1 MIDSV
6 GAATFNRSIEVL
18 KKGGR
23 IVIFG
28 ATTDDHIDFNLRSF
42 FYGQYKLLGSTMG
55 SRQELQA
62 ALKHME
68 NFQMHPVVD
77 QTFLLDNAQTAFDT
91 LEKSK
96 QFGKISLQI

>member
-1 MIDSV
+1 
-6 GAATFNRSIEVL
+6 
-18 KKGGR
+18 
-23 IVIFG
+23 
-28 ATTDDHIDFNLRSF
+28 
-42 FYGQYKLLGSTMG
+42 MG

-96 QFGKISLQI
+96 QFGKIALQI